1 MAKPAGRVTLGPKG
15 LSLSH
20 LQAGQDRHMEV
31 RMQLALTTFS
41 IVRDASPRRGIRR
54 CYAPN
59 GSCHKPVNKPMIIVI

>member
-1 MAKPAGRVTLGPKG
+1 
-15 LSLSH
+15 
-20 LQAGQDRHMEV
+20 
-31 RMQLALTTFS
+31 MQLALTTFS